1 MYSITIF
8 VIIIEVL
15 YRGAIMSINLFS
27 RSFKHFSIIL
37 GASIVF
43 PTILCAQSFEQNLSK
58 IATLYDSKKYQE
70 LYNLVH
76 TTKANNNLND
86 VKLYMEAEAL
96 RNTARKPEALKVYTD
111 LINRYPES
119 EATLLSRMSQ
129 FMLLLENAQPTDL
142 PKLESVAAS
151 LKTVWQKGTAY
162 YKLSDLPFLDVNTRS
177 RFAYQSLFEYNA
189 ERFFYQTAAASV
201 DLLKKILANP
211 TMYKFSRQEW
221 LAIAVWV
228 INENLTTEVFK
239 NKANQIALEA
249 GFGKIVIDIL
259 NAEYLN
265 KQKNYAKSMQAFETI
280 INNKKNPPE
289 MIAWARQLRG
299 NIKHFEGKHSEAV
312 TDYLAASSCRTFPV
326 DPVAIKYRLMRS
338 SFQCGKDAETMEY
351 INQFINNDFKGGV
364 LPVHIYEMG
373 LKCYDEKQY
382 QRAIPYFMLLAK
394 NFPGH
399 HRADDALGYS
409 ALCAGLKTKDGQA
422 LLELLKKKYPNS
434 FFIWWISP
442 QSRNDSLKLTNKP
455 LEKLSPATNE
465 RLDAMNKLWGTKLNY
480 LAKSEA
486 IKLTDKYKSNMALYK
501 AIIDIAKKHNDYQSL
516 VSYGERLAK
525 QISDSDKPLTAMPR
539 WGWEALYPLTYDK
552 EIKKYGAKFNVDKF
566 WILSIMREESHFKE
580 DILSRSNAMGLMQIL
595 PSTGKWIA
603 GKLGEK
609 NFNKNMLW
617 KPDVNIRYGTW
628 YLNYLA
634 EMFKGD
640 KFLASASYNG
650 GQGNIQRKVEA
661 GPYAK
666 LPVLDRLDK
675 VPLPE
680 TRDYYKKVMGSH
692 WNYKR
697 LY

>member
-1 MYSITIF
+1 M
-8 VIIIEVL
+8 
-15 YRGAIMSINLFS
+15 AIQISS
-27 RSFKHFSIIL
+27 RSIKRISILLGFSFIFPV
-37 GASIVF
+37 IV
-43 PTILCAQSFEQNLSK
+43 CSQSFEQNLTK
-58 IATLYDSKKYQE
+58 IANLYDSKKYQE

-86 VKLYMEAEAL
+86 VKLYVEAEAL
-96 RNTARKPEALKVYTD
+96 KNTNRKLEALSIYTN
-111 LINRYPES
+111 LINKYPDS
-119 EATLLSRMSQ
+119 EATLLARMPH
-129 FMLLLENAQPTDL
+129 FMILLENAQPADL
-142 PKLESVAAS
+142 PRLESVAAS
-151 LKTVWQKGTAY
+151 LKTVWQKGTAF
-162 YKLSDLPFLDVNTRS
+162 YKLSDLPFLDINTRS
-177 RFAYQSLFEYNA
+177 RFAYRSLIEFNA
-189 ERFFYQTAAASV
+189 ERFFYQNAAASV

-211 TMYKFSRQEW
+211 TLYRFSKQEW

-228 INENLTTEVFK
+228 INENLTAEIFK

-249 GFGKIVIDIL
+249 GFGKTVTDIL

-265 KQKNYAKSMQAFETI
+265 KQKNYAKSMDAFAAI
-280 INNKKNPPE
+280 INNKKNSPE

-299 NIKHFEGKHSEAV
+299 NIKHFSGKHSEAV
-312 TDYLAASSCRTFPV
+312 TDYLAASTCRTFPV
-326 DPVAIKYRLMRS
+326 DPIAIKYRLMRS
-338 SFQCGKDAETMEY
+338 SFECGRDAETMEY
-351 INQFINNDFKGGV
+351 INQFINADFKGGV

-422 LLELLKKKYPNS
+422 LVELLKKKYPNS

-442 QSRNDSLKLTNKP
+442 QSRNDSLKLVNQP
-455 LEKLSPATNE
+455 VEKLSSATNE
-465 RLDAMNKLWGTKLNY
+465 RIDALNKLWGTKLNF

-486 IKLTDKYKSNMALYK
+486 MKLTDKYKSNLALYK

-516 VSYGERLAK
+516 VSYGERLAR
-525 QISDSDKPLTAMPR
+525 QISEADKPLSSMPK

-552 EIKKYGAKFNVDKF
+552 EIKKYGTQFGVDKF

-666 LPVLDRLDK
+666 QPVLDRLDK

-697 LY
+697 LYK

>member
-1 MYSITIF
+1 MLIDLNTKSFRLIF
-8 VIIIEVL
+8 L
-15 YRGAIMSINLFS
+15 LFGLS
-27 RSFKHFSIIL
+27 VFSPIIL
-37 GASIVF
+37 
-43 PTILCAQSFEQNLSK
+43 LAQSFEQNLSK

-76 TTKANNNLND
+76 TTKANNNLGD
-86 VKLYMEAEAL
+86 VRLYVEAEAL
-96 RNTARKPEALKVYTD
+96 KNIGRKQEAFVIYTN
-111 LINRYPES
+111 LINRYPDS
-119 EATLLSRMSQ
+119 EATLLARMTH

-142 PKLESVAAS
+142 PKLESTAAS

-162 YKLSDLPFLDVNTRS
+162 YKLSELPFLDVNTKS
-177 RFAYQSLFEYNA
+177 RLAYKSLYEYNA
-189 ERFFYQTAAASV
+189 ERFFYQNAAASV
-201 DLLKKILANP
+201 ELLKKILANP
-211 TMYKFSRQEW
+211 TLYRFTRQEW

-228 INENLTTEVFK
+228 INENLTADIFK

-249 GFGKIVIDIL
+249 SFGKNVMEIL

-265 KQKNYAKSMQAFETI
+265 KQKNYAKSMEAFSAI
-280 INNKKNPPE
+280 INNKKNAPE

-299 NIKHFEGKHSEAV
+299 NINHFAGKHSEAV
-312 TDYLAASSCRTFPV
+312 TDYLAASTCNTFPV
-326 DPVAIKYRLMRS
+326 DHTAIKYRLMRS
-338 SFQCGKDAETMEY
+338 SFECGRDGETMEY
-351 INQFINNDFKGGV
+351 INQFINSEFKGAV

-373 LKCYDEKQY
+373 LKCYDEKQFK
-382 QRAIPYFMLLAK
+382 RAIPYFMLLTK

-409 ALCAGLKTKDGQA
+409 ALCAGLNTKDGQSI
-422 LLELLKKKYPNS
+422 LELLKKKYPNS

-442 QSRNDSLKLTNKP
+442 KSRNDSLKLVNTP
-455 LEKLSPATNE
+455 VEKLSPATNE
-465 RLDAMNKLWGTKLNY
+465 RIDALNKLWGTKLNF

-486 IKLTDKYKSNMALYK
+486 IKLTDKYKSNLALYK
-501 AIIDIAKKHNDYQSL
+501 AIIDIARKHNDFQSL
-516 VSYGERLAK
+516 VSYGERLAR
-525 QISDSDKPLTAMPR
+525 QISDADKPLTAMPK

-552 EIKKYGAKFNVDKF
+552 EIKKYGAKFGVDKF

-634 EMFKGD
+634 ELFKGD
-640 KFLASASYNG
+640 LFLATASYNG

-661 GPYAK
+661 GPFSK

>member
-1 MYSITIF
+1 MINNKVNRFFKSLSLFMGFSFAF
-8 VIIIEVL
+8 VGGV
-15 YRGAIMSINLFS
+15 
-27 RSFKHFSIIL
+27 
-37 GASIVF
+37 
-43 PTILCAQSFEQNLSK
+43 CAQTFEQNLSK

-70 LYNLVH
+70 LYTAVYP
-76 TTKANNNLND
+76 TKAYANLRD
-86 VKLYMEAEAL
+86 VRLYMEAEAL
-96 RNTARKPEALKVYTD
+96 KNIGRKPEALKVYTN
-111 LINRYPES
+111 LIKDYPDS
-119 EATLLSRMSQ
+119 EATLLARMTH
-129 FMLLLENAQPTDL
+129 FMLLLENANPAELQ
-142 PKLESVAAS
+142 KLESTASS
-151 LKTVWQKGTAY
+151 LKTVWQKGTAF
-162 YKLSDLPFLDVNTRS
+162 YKLSDLPFLDVQTKS
-177 RFAYQSLFEYNA
+177 RFAYRSLLEFNA
-189 ERFFYQTAAASV
+189 ERFFYQNSAASV
-201 DLLKKILANP
+201 DLLKKILNNP
-211 TMYKFSRQEW
+211 TLYKFSHQEW
-221 LAIAVWV
+221 LTIATLV
-228 INENLTTEVFK
+228 INENLTADVFK

-249 GFGKIVIDIL
+249 GFGKIVTEIL
-259 NAEYLN
+259 RAEYLN
-265 KQKNYAKSMQAFETI
+265 KQKKGAQAMEVFASI

-312 TDYLAASSCRTFPV
+312 TDYLAASTCNTFPV
-326 DPVAIKYRLMRS
+326 DPVAVKYRLMRS
-338 SFQCGKDAETMEY
+338 SYECGRDAETIEY
-351 INQFINNDFKGGV
+351 INQFINADFKGGV

-373 LKCYDEKQY
+373 LKCYDEKQFK
-382 QRAIPYFMLLAK
+382 RAIPYFMLLAK

-399 HRADDALGYS
+399 HRADDALGY
-409 ALCAGLKTKDGQA
+409 AAFCAGLKSKDGQA
-422 LLELLKKKYPNS
+422 LVELLKKKYPNS

-442 QSRNDSLKLTNKP
+442 QSRKDALKFSNPSLN
-455 LEKLSPATNE
+455 KLSPATLSRIE
-465 RLDAMNKLWGTKLNY
+465 AMSKLWGTKLNF

-486 IKLTDKYKSNMALYK
+486 LKLTDKYKSNLALYK
-501 AIIDIAKKHNDYQSL
+501 AVIDIAKKHNDYQQL
-516 VSYGERLAK
+516 VSYGERLAR
-525 QISDSDKPLTAMPR
+525 QISEDDKPLSAMPR
-539 WGWEALYPLTYDK
+539 WGWEALYPMTYEK
-552 EIKKYGAKFNVDKF
+552 EIKKYGTKFGVDKF

-634 EMFKGD
+634 ELFKGEI
-640 KFLASASYNG
+640 FLATASYNG